1 MDKIPSLTDIK
12 LQYKR
17 KPGELYLAEFKIFV
31 NNTEIHSDPVFLCP
45 TAKNVTIYASDPWF
59 KAARAA
65 VKNFRAQT
73 IKDGSKNFIE
83 KNITK
88 DGLIEKSNNLASG
101 LSEITKADLFIL
113 LQNAE
118 NFEICEMFKSEK
130 TTMACIPKDIKDSS
144 ILLIRYND
152 SQIPADFDHE
162 MEVISTKGHGE
173 FIQYIGSQWVAEN
186 SKFYLKYAFKNRM
199 PIEEI
204 AVISRFYGEPQRAHL
219 LDFTC
224 LTPVVC
230 FWMLNSMFLF
240 ILAFVATF
248 RAAII

>member
-17 KPGELYLAEFKIFV
+17 KLGELYLAEFKIFV

-73 IKDGSKNFIE
+73 INDGSTNFIE
-83 KNITK
+83 KNILK
-88 DGLIEKSNNLASG
+88 DGLVEKTNNLASG

-113 LQNAE
+113 LQNNE
-118 NFEICEMFKSEK
+118 NFEICERFKSEE
-130 TTMACIPKDIKDSS
+130 TTMACIPKDLKDSS
-144 ILLIRYND
+144 ILLIRYSD
-152 SQIPADFDHE
+152 SEIPADFGDQ
-162 MEVISTKGHGE
+162 MEVTLTNGKGE
-173 FIQYIGSQWVAEN
+173 FIEYIGSQRVANN
-186 SKFYLKYAFKNRM
+186 SKFYLQYAFKNQM

-204 AVISRFYGEPQRAHL
+204 AVIGRFAGKPQRAHL
-219 LDFTC
+219 VDFTC
-224 LTPVVC
+224 LSPSDC
-230 FWMLNSMFLF
+230 FWIIKLIFFL
-240 ILAFVATF
+240 IL
-248 RAAII
+248 